1 MGAPPR
7 MRAHSMETTRDLHV
21 PARILKKSCFGR
33 GVPRFN
39 NFYKFLKVLFV
50 SLPYGFVLNANAGR
64 GVETCVLAEL
74 GEPRRVRAVESHPKL
89 IRSIAQFTRRRPNI
103 RIRRGVLGAV
113 SRNLTSA
120 ELWHGYA
127 SRSYTLDQL
136 AGPNGKWYEEG
147 STPLVFALLTANGS
161 ELDILRGGAAVIAR
175 DRPIIATR
183 SRKSRDAIATYMFHL
198 NYRGYVV
205 RETNLSYETRV
216 YLPPGTALPSRAQE
230 YVLDL

>member
-1 MGAPPR
+1 
-7 MRAHSMETTRDLHV
+7 METTRDLHV
-21 PARILKKSCFGR
+21 PARVLKKACFGH

-39 NFYKFLKVLFV
+39 NFYKLLKLIFV
-50 SLPYGFVLNANAGR
+50 SMPYGFVLNANAGR
-64 GVETCVLAEL
+64 GAEVCALAEL
-74 GEPRRVRAVESHPKL
+74 GDPRRVRAVESHPKL

-127 SRSYTLDQL
+127 SRSYTLDSL
-136 AGPNGKWYEEG
+136 AGPGGKWYEEG
-147 STPLVFALLTANGS
+147 SAPLVFALLTANGS

-175 DRPIIATR
+175 DKPVIAVR
-183 SRKSRDAIATYMFHL
+183 SRKSRDAVGSYLYHRG
-198 NYRGYVV
+198 YRGYVV
-205 RETNLSYETRV
+205 REANLSHETRV
-216 YLPPGTALPSRAQE
+216 YVPVGAALPIRAQE